1 MRGVRF
7 GSIALAGLGSLAV
20 PGVAWA
26 ALNAYLPPN
35 YTFPDGVIGFQLS
48 TSGGP
53 VNPGVLVGFNPQPD
67 PPGTPEP
74 LLDFANRFSPLV
86 VQTADGSVFK
96 FELSFTGLEAGLL
109 LPAVQKPDVDGKTEF
124 QFRLPDGTVFVADLT
139 FSGPGGVSSWV
150 SFNPQPDPP
159 GSPLG
164 YFVGFGADAS
174 VALQL
179 SENGVPLSFMVPEP
193 STWALMG
200 LGFATLGLLAYR
212 KASRTLT
219 SGSQL

>member
-7 GSIALAGLGSLAV
+7 GSIALAGLASLAV
-20 PGVAWA
+20 QGVAWA

-35 YTFPDGVIGFQLS
+35 YTFPDGVIGFELS

-74 LLDFANRFSPLV
+74 YLNFANRFSPSV

-96 FELSFTGLEAGLL
+96 FELSFTGLDTGLL
-109 LPAVQKPDVDGKTEF
+109 LPAVQKPNVDGKTEF
-124 QFRLPDGTVFVADLT
+124 QFKLADGSVFVADLT
-139 FSGPGGVSSWV
+139 FSGLGGVSSWV

-212 KASRTLT
+212 KAGRTLT
-219 SGSQL
+219 FASQV